1 MEKYNSNDI
10 AKATEKLYK
19 DLDLELSG
27 KKPLNL
33 FPKLYDQYELNKKV
47 NRKTGVT
54 TFAQFSCS
62 MKIADIDFL
71 VKNGY
76 LKKLS

>member
-1 MEKYNSNDI
+1 MKKYNSDEI
-10 AKATEKLYK
+10 AQATEKLYN

-27 KKPLNL
+27 KKPLKL
-33 FPKLYDQYELNKKV
+33 FPKLYEQYEFNKKV

-62 MKIADIDFL
+62 MKIANIDFL
-71 VKNGY
+71 IEEGY
-76 LKKLS
+76 LK